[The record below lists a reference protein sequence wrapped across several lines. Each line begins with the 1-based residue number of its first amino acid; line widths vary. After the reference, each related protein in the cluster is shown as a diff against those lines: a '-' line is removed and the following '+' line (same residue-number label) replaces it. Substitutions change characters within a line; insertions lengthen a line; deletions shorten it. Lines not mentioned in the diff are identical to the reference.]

1 MRNIIFNE
9 NILRKILGFDCIHE
23 NKTLLFFFFREE
35 INLKIF
41 RFFLDLQIFFEKCF
55 GEN

>member
-23 NKTLLFFFFREE
+23 NKTLLFFF
-35 INLKIF
+35 L
-41 RFFLDLQIFFEKCF
+41 EKKLI
-55 GEN
+55 